1 MGDIRKLIDRM
12 TYWCRDANLGY
23 DQTDRWNFD
32 PAGGNCDC
40 SSLVIHCLRE
50 AGFDT
55 GTAGYT
61 GNLSVN
67 LTARGWARLPPNGN
81 PEPGDILLNDTHH
94 VAVSLGGGLLAQASI
109 SENNTITGTAGDQT
123 GGETNI
129 SNYYNYPWDCY
140 LRWEGD
146 DMPSAQEIAEA
157 VWNFNQNGTIM
168 RDRIQGIDQAANN
181 IVQTVGERVWSF
193 GVNKT
198 QARDRLQGIDSIQ
211 LPAISGQITQLA
223 ATVTALQAALDTLAK
238 SIGADPDQI
247 AITVETAVK
256 AKLDALQIDIT
267 ATNKEE

>member
-1 MGDIRKLIDRM
+1 
-12 TYWCRDANLGY
+12 
-23 DQTDRWNFD
+23 
-32 PAGGNCDC
+32 
-40 SSLVIHCLRE
+40 
-50 AGFDT
+50 
-55 GTAGYT
+55 
-61 GNLSVN
+61 
-67 LTARGWARLPPNGN
+67 
-81 PEPGDILLNDTHH
+81 
-94 VAVSLGGGLLAQASI
+94 
-109 SENNTITGTAGDQT
+109 
-123 GGETNI
+123 
-129 SNYYNYPWDCY
+129 
-140 LRWEGD
+140 
-146 DMPSAQEIAEA
+146 MPSAQEIAEA
-157 VWNFNQNGTIM
+157 VWNFNQNGTLM

-211 LPAISGQITQLA
+211 LPAISGQIAQLA